1 MKKSRLLFALFA
13 IPFLLVGCKGHEDA
27 EGKTVVNFFGWG
39 AAEEQANFQYLINKF
54 MEENPDVKV
63 VYEATDSGSYMNTLE
78 NKGKSLPDVFY
89 IPDYEFFAWAD
100 GGKLLPLDEYVTQ
113 EEIDSV
119 WEQSISMY
127 RYDRS
132 SFTLGTGKLYG
143 LPKDLGPYSLCF
155 NTDMLDAAIAKAAAE
170 SVTISYPSFTE
181 PMTFTEFTNY
191 LVTLK
196 PYLAQSTKNPKGYGV
211 SSYELMDAVWSNNAD
226 FFTADART
234 SKITEKNFTDALQW
248 IADLDLVHHVMP
260 NDSEQRAQNGYQRF
274 LNEGCL
280 FTFMGPWDL
289 KAYWENIRFNF
300 DIIPT
305 PVGTAAGSKSTS
317 WVGSVAFVCRNSFGR
332 TAKEKAKKEASVK
345 LAKWLT
351 FSDTANKE
359 NYKIGQAMPNN
370 IQMAKTDFLNNVDLA
385 DRKLLPAHKQVWLDM
400 VETTDKVTSRR
411 RAKYYLYDG
420 TCYDDLLADLS
431 PVWSGQKTAAEFCA
445 SYNARFQKGLTDSAA
460 NLE

>member
-1 MKKSRLLFALFA
+1 MKSFKLILALAAASFVLA
-13 IPFLLVGCKGHEDA
+13 GCGGNEDP

-54 MEENPDVKV
+54 MEENPDIKV

-100 GGKLLPLDEYVTQ
+100 GGKLLPLDDYVTQ
-113 EEIDSV
+113 EEIDAV

-127 RYDRS
+127 RYNRAD
-132 SFTLGTGKLYG
+132 FTLGKGKLYG

-155 NTDMLDAAIAKAAAE
+155 NTDMLDTAIAKAALDGK
-170 SVTISYPSFTE
+170 TISYPSFTD
-181 PMTFTEFTNY
+181 PMTFTEFENY
-191 LVTLK
+191 LVELK
-196 PYLAQSTKNPKGYGV
+196 PYLVSDKNIKGYGV

-226 FFTADART
+226 FFSADART
-234 SKITEKNFTDALQW
+234 SRIAEQNFTDALQW
-248 IADLDLVHHVMP
+248 IADLSLVHHVMP
-260 NDSEQRAQNGYQRF
+260 TDSEQRAQNGYQRF

-300 DIIPT
+300 DVIPT

-317 WVGSVAFVCRNSFGR
+317 WVGSVAFVCRNSFGSS
-332 TAKEKAKKEASVK
+332 AKEKAKKEASVQ

-351 FSDTANKE
+351 FSETANRE

-370 IQMAKTDFLNNVDLA
+370 IQMARNDFVNNVGLEG
-385 DRKLLPAHKQVWLDM
+385 RKTLPAHKQVWLDM
-400 VETTDKVTSRR
+400 VETTDKVTSKR

-420 TCYDDLLADLS
+420 TCFDDLLADLS
-431 PVWSGQKTAAEFCA
+431 PVWSGEKTAASFCA
-445 SYNARFQKGLTDSAA
+445 SYNSRFQKGLDDSAA